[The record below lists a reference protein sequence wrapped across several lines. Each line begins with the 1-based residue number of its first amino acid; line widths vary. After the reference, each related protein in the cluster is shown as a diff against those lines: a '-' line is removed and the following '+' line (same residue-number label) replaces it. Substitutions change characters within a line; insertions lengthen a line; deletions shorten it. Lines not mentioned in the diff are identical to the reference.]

1 MGRKL
6 IALLILGLLING
18 CARSVYKEP
27 DLGGLYNRAA
37 ARSHIQGNPVIV
49 IPGILGSKLR
59 DSESGELVWG
69 AFEKGTTNP
78 QTPEGARLIAIPM
91 REGAPLSELT
101 DTVHA
106 DGALDIVKVSL
117 FGLPIELSA
126 YANILNTLGAGGY
139 LDESLAVNEANEVD
153 YGDDH
158 FTCFQF
164 DYDWRLDNVE
174 NARRLGEF
182 IKEKK
187 AYILEEYKKRGIE
200 RTEVKFDIVAH
211 SMGGLLTRYFLRY
224 GGEDLPSDGSLPEL
238 TWAGAEY
245 VDKAII
251 IGTPSAGAIG
261 SIETLVLGRDIGPF
275 LPKYEPAI
283 IGTFPSL
290 YQQMPRTRHNAVRD
304 QNRESIDLTDPATWE
319 LYGWSLMDPEQD
331 KVLQWLLPDVPEA
344 SKRREIALDH
354 LTKSLERGLQFQE
367 ALDVPAKPPSNLR
380 LYLIAGDAI
389 PTGAG
394 LTVSENGEFE
404 VTNYTPGD
412 GTVTRSSALM
422 DERIGGDW
430 SLHLVSPVKWS
441 NVMFL
446 FDDHLGLTK
455 DPAFSDNV
463 LYLLLEHPM
472 N

>member
-1 MGRKL
+1 MNRYV
-6 IALLILGLLING
+6 LLL
-18 CARSVYKEP
+18 SVFIFVSACGKKYYSEP

-37 ARSHIQGNPVIV
+37 VRSHIEGNPVIV

-59 DSESGELVWG
+59 DSESGQLVWG
-69 AFEKGTTNP
+69 AFEKSSTNP
-78 QTPEGARLIAIPM
+78 ETPEGARLIALPM
-91 REGAPLSELT
+91 KKGAPLAELT
-101 DTVHA
+101 DTVHS

-117 FGLPIELSA
+117 FGLPIELGA
-126 YANILNTLGAGGY
+126 YVNILSTLGAGGY
-139 LDESLAVNEANEVD
+139 LDESLALNKVNQID

-164 DYDWRLDNVE
+164 GYDWRLDNVE

-187 AYILEEYKKRGIE
+187 AYILEQYKKHGIQ
-200 RTEVKFDIVAH
+200 RDDVKFDIVAH
-211 SMGGLLTRYFLRY
+211 SMGGLLTRYYLRY
-224 GGEDLPSDGSLPEL
+224 GGEALPRDGSLPEL

-245 VDKAII
+245 VEKVII
-251 IGTPSAGAIG
+251 VGTPNAGAVG
-261 SIETLVLGRDIGPF
+261 AIETLVFGKDIGPF
-275 LPKYEPAI
+275 LPKYEAAV

-290 YQQMPRTRHNAVRD
+290 YQLLPRTRHGAVLD
-304 QNRESIDLTDPATWE
+304 QNRNRVDLTKPEMWE
-319 LYGWSLMDPEQD
+319 QYEWGLLDPEQD
-331 KVLQWLLPDVPEA
+331 RVLEWLLPDVEDPSE
-344 SKRREIALDH
+344 RRSIALDH
-354 LTKSLERGLQFQE
+354 LKKSLERGIQFQE
-367 ALDVPAKPPSNLR
+367 SIDVPAALPPGLR
-380 LYLIAGDAI
+380 IYLIAGDAI

-394 LTVSENGEFE
+394 VTVSEIGEVS

-422 DERIGGDW
+422 DERVGGRW
-430 SLHLVSPVKWS
+430 ALELVSPVKWS

-446 FDDHLGLTK
+446 FNDHLGITK

-463 LYLLLEHPM
+463 LFILLEQPA